1 MKGFVHE
8 NVAVEITASN
18 VTLYM
23 KCVFQKARNR
33 QLINAVCLNRKDYS
47 VLENVGVFENLFI
60 TQVIDSYFSN
70 LRIVVQLQ

>member
-1 MKGFVHE
+1 
-8 NVAVEITASN
+8 
-18 VTLYM
+18 M

-33 QLINAVCLNRKDYS
+33 PLINAVCLNRKDYR
-47 VLENVGVFENLFI
+47 VLEKVGVFENLFI